1 MQKILKEIQVI
12 SNKIKQD
19 EEDTKVSAKWKYAA
33 MVMKE
38 TLKSVIIYY
47 KFPFQVMDRLCL
59 VLFVLFTTILSLV
72 VFISAH
78 PNVIVS

>member
-38 TLKSVIIYY
+38 TLKSVIIYNV
-47 KFPFQVMDRLCL
+47 QVPISGDGQT
-59 VLFVLFTTILSLV
+59 VLSSICSFYLDFVFSC
-72 VFISAH
+72 FHISS
-78 PNVIVS
+78 P

>member
-38 TLKSVIIYY
+38 TLKSVIIYNV
-47 KFPFQVMDRLCL
+47 QVLISGDGQTVLSSICSFYHDL
-59 VLFVLFTTILSLV
+59 VFSCFH
-72 VFISAH
+72 ISA
-78 PNVIVS
+78 P

>member
-38 TLKSVIIYY
+38 KRKSIIIY

>member
-38 TLKSVIIYY
+38 KIKICHYI
-47 KFPFQVMDRLCL
+47 QVLISGDGQTVLSSICSFYHDL
-59 VLFVLFTTILSLV
+59 VFSCFH
-72 VFISAH
+72 ISA
-78 PNVIVS
+78 P

>member
-38 TLKSVIIYY
+38 KKRKSIIIY

>member
-38 TLKSVIIYY
+38 K
-47 KFPFQVMDRLCL
+47 
-59 VLFVLFTTILSLV
+59 
-72 VFISAH
+72 
-78 PNVIVS
+78 

>member
-38 TLKSVIIYY
+38 TLKSVIIYNV
-47 KFPFQVMDRLCL
+47 QVPISGDGQTVLSSICSFYHDL
-59 VLFVLFTTILSLV
+59 VFSCFH
-72 VFISAH
+72 ISA
-78 PNVIVS
+78 P